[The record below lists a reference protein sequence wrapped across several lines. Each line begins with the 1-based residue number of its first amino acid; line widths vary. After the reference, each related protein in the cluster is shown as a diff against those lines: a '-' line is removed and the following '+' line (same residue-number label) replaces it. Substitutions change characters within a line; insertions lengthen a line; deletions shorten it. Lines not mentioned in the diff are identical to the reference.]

1 MAKLFLFLNKNIT
14 SMKTTLQMIGVA
26 LVSSFLTVQLIFFFT
41 PKNAVTLAENQP
53 IIQPTTYAYNSN
65 GNATTPS
72 NFVEAAEK
80 SIDAVVHVKN
90 TTRQDNDY
98 SPLRYF
104 YGLRSNPERIG
115 TGSGVIVSPDGYII
129 TNNHVI
135 EGATKIEVT
144 TNDNARYTAQ
154 LVGTDPY
161 TDIAVLK
168 ITTEKNLPYLYFG
181 NSATTQIGEWVLAI
195 GNPFNLNSTVTAGI
209 ISAKAR
215 DLNARD
221 DKNQSFLQTDAAVNP
236 GNSGGA
242 LVNTAGELIGINTAI
257 TSMSGGFE
265 GYSFAVP
272 SNIARKVFE
281 DLIEYGS
288 TQKGMLGVRGAAIS
302 PEYKE
307 QNQQLNLTENEGF
320 YVAQTVQGMGAE
332 KAGIQEGDVL
342 LQVDEVKIKKFSDLT
357 GYLESKRPGDAVEV
371 LLNRN
376 GSKKRLTVTLEKN
389 QSVPFLRMSLK
400 NLSVEDKKAFGIDK
414 GVLVEDAGPYFN
426 GQIET
431 GSLILDINGE
441 RIYSVEDLA
450 NFSPNDIEWIT
461 YINPS
466 GEKIRLRL

>member
-1 MAKLFLFLNKNIT
+1 
-14 SMKTTLQMIGVA
+14 MKTTLQMIGVA
-26 LVSSFLTVQLIFFFT
+26 LVSSFLTVQLVFFFT
-41 PKNAVTLAENQP
+41 
-53 IIQPTTYAYNSN
+53 TTPPVDSKETPPPVHRASYAYNLGGTSS
-65 GNATTPS
+65 APS
-72 NFVEAAEK
+72 NFVEAAGK

-90 TTRQDNDY
+90 TTTTNDSY
-98 SPLRYF
+98 SPLSYF
-104 YGLRSNPERIG
+104 YGQRSTPNRIG

-144 TNDNARYTAQ
+144 TNNNVRYTAN

-168 ITTEKNLPYLYFG
+168 ITADENLPYLYFG

-281 DLIEYGS
+281 DLVEFGS
-288 TQKGMLGVRGAAIS
+288 TQKGLLGVRGAAIS

-307 QNQQLNLTENEGF
+307 QFPQLELTENEGF
-320 YVAQTVQGMGAE
+320 YVAQTIEGMGAAR
-332 KAGIQEGDVL
+332 AGIQEGDVL
-342 LQVDEVKIKKFSDLT
+342 LKVDQVKIKQFSDLT

-371 LLNRN
+371 LLKRD
-376 GSKKRLTVTLEKN
+376 GKEKRLTVTLEKN

-400 NLSVEDKKAFGIDK
+400 NLAKEDKKAFGIDK

-441 RIYSVEDLA
+441 RIYSLEDLSD
-450 NFSPNDIEWIT
+450 FSPSDIEWIT

>member
-1 MAKLFLFLNKNIT
+1 
-14 SMKTTLQMIGVA
+14 MKTTLQMIGVA
-26 LVSSFLTVQLIFFFT
+26 LVSSFLTVQLVFFFT
-41 PKNAVTLAENQP
+41 
-53 IIQPTTYAYNSN
+53 TTPPVDSKETPPPVHRASYAYNLGGTSS
-65 GNATTPS
+65 APS
-72 NFVEAAEK
+72 NFVEAAGK

-90 TTRQDNDY
+90 TTTTNDSY
-98 SPLRYF
+98 SPLSYF
-104 YGLRSNPERIG
+104 YGQRSTPNRIG

-144 TNDNARYTAQ
+144 TNNNVRYTAN

-168 ITTEKNLPYLYFG
+168 ITADENLPYLYFG

-272 SNIARKVFE
+272 SNIARKVFK
-281 DLIEYGS
+281 DLVEYGS
-288 TQKGMLGVRGAAIS
+288 TQKGLLGVRGAAIS

-307 QNQQLNLTENEGF
+307 QFPQLELTENEGF
-320 YVAQTVQGMGAE
+320 YVAQTIEGMGAAR
-332 KAGIQEGDVL
+332 AGIQEGDVL
-342 LQVDEVKIKKFSDLT
+342 LKVDQVKIKQFSDLT

-371 LLNRN
+371 LLKRD
-376 GSKKRLTVTLEKN
+376 GKEKRLTVTLEKN

-400 NLSVEDKKAFGIDK
+400 NLAKEDKKAFGIDK

-441 RIYSVEDLA
+441 RIYSVEDLSD
-450 NFSPNDIEWIT
+450 FSPSDIEWIT

>member
-1 MAKLFLFLNKNIT
+1 
-14 SMKTTLQMIGVA
+14 MKTTLQMIGVA
-26 LVSSFLTVQLIFFFT
+26 LVSSFLTVQLVFFFT
-41 PKNAVTLAENQP
+41 
-53 IIQPTTYAYNSN
+53 TTPPVDSKETPPPVHRASYAYNLGGTSS
-65 GNATTPS
+65 APS
-72 NFVEAAEK
+72 NFVEAAGK

-90 TTRQDNDY
+90 TTTTNDSY
-98 SPLRYF
+98 SPLSYF
-104 YGLRSNPERIG
+104 YGQRSTPNRIG

-144 TNDNARYTAQ
+144 TNNNVRYTAN

-168 ITTEKNLPYLYFG
+168 ITAEENLPYLYFG

-281 DLIEYGS
+281 DLVEFGS
-288 TQKGMLGVRGAAIS
+288 TQKGLLGVRGAAIS

-307 QNQQLNLTENEGF
+307 QFPQLELTENEGF
-320 YVAQTVQGMGAE
+320 YVAQTIEGMGAAR
-332 KAGIQEGDVL
+332 AGIQEGDVL
-342 LQVDEVKIKKFSDLT
+342 LKVDQVKIKQFSDLT

-371 LLNRN
+371 LLKRD
-376 GSKKRLTVTLEKN
+376 GKEKRLTVTLEKN

-400 NLSVEDKKAFGIDK
+400 NLAKEDKKAFGIDK

-441 RIYSVEDLA
+441 RIYSVEDLSD
-450 NFSPNDIEWIT
+450 FSPSDIEWIT

>member
-1 MAKLFLFLNKNIT
+1 
-14 SMKTTLQMIGVA
+14 MKTTLQMIGVA
-26 LVSSFLTVQLIFFFT
+26 LVSSFLTVQLVFFFT
-41 PKNAVTLAENQP
+41 
-53 IIQPTTYAYNSN
+53 TTPPVDSKETPPPVHRASYAYNLGGTSS
-65 GNATTPS
+65 APS
-72 NFVEAAEK
+72 NFVEAAGK

-90 TTRQDNDY
+90 TTTTNDSY
-98 SPLRYF
+98 SPLSYF
-104 YGLRSNPERIG
+104 YGQRSTPNRIG

-144 TNDNARYTAQ
+144 TNNNVRYTAN

-168 ITTEKNLPYLYFG
+168 ITADENLPYLYFG

-281 DLIEYGS
+281 DLVEYGS
-288 TQKGMLGVRGAAIS
+288 TQKGLLGVRGAAIS
-302 PEYKE
+302 PEYKD
-307 QNQQLNLTENEGF
+307 QFPQLELTENEGF
-320 YVAQTVQGMGAE
+320 YVAQTIEGMGAAR
-332 KAGIQEGDVL
+332 AGIQEGDVL
-342 LQVDEVKIKKFSDLT
+342 LKVDQVKIKQFSDLT

-371 LLNRN
+371 LLKRD
-376 GSKKRLTVTLEKN
+376 GKEKRLTVTLEKN

-400 NLSVEDKKAFGIDK
+400 NLAKEDKKAFGIDK

-441 RIYSVEDLA
+441 RIYSVEDLSD
-450 NFSPNDIEWIT
+450 FSPSDIEWIT

>member
-1 MAKLFLFLNKNIT
+1 
-14 SMKTTLQMIGVA
+14 MKTTLQMIGVA
-26 LVSSFLTVQLIFFFT
+26 LVSSFLTVQLVFFFT
-41 PKNAVTLAENQP
+41 
-53 IIQPTTYAYNSN
+53 TTPPVDSKETPPPVHRASYAYNLGGTSS
-65 GNATTPS
+65 APS
-72 NFVEAAEK
+72 NFVEAAGK

-90 TTRQDNDY
+90 TTTSNDSY
-98 SPLRYF
+98 SPLSYF
-104 YGLRSNPERIG
+104 YGQRSTPNRIG

-144 TNDNARYTAQ
+144 TNNNVRYTAN

-168 ITTEKNLPYLYFG
+168 ITAEENLPYLYFG

-281 DLIEYGS
+281 DLVEYGS
-288 TQKGMLGVRGAAIS
+288 TQKGLLGVRGAAIS

-307 QNQQLNLTENEGF
+307 QFPQLELTENEGF
-320 YVAQTVQGMGAE
+320 YVAQTIEGMGAAR
-332 KAGIQEGDVL
+332 AGIQEGDVL
-342 LQVDEVKIKKFSDLT
+342 LKVDQVKIKQFSDLT

-371 LLNRN
+371 LLKRD
-376 GSKKRLTVTLEKN
+376 GKEKRLTVTLEKN

-400 NLSVEDKKAFGIDK
+400 NLAKEDKKAFGIDK

-441 RIYSVEDLA
+441 RIYSVEDLSD
-450 NFSPNDIEWIT
+450 FSPSDIEWIT

>member
-1 MAKLFLFLNKNIT
+1 
-14 SMKTTLQMIGVA
+14 MKTTLQMIGVA
-26 LVSSFLTVQLIFFFT
+26 LVSSFLTVQLVFFFT
-41 PKNAVTLAENQP
+41 
-53 IIQPTTYAYNSN
+53 TTPPVDSKETPPPVHRASYAYNLGGTSS
-65 GNATTPS
+65 APS
-72 NFVEAAEK
+72 NFVEAAGK

-90 TTRQDNDY
+90 TTTTNDSY
-98 SPLRYF
+98 SPLSYF
-104 YGLRSNPERIG
+104 YGQRSTPNRIG

-144 TNDNARYTAQ
+144 TNNNVRYTAN

-168 ITTEKNLPYLYFG
+168 ITAEENLPYLYFG

-281 DLIEYGS
+281 DLVEYGS
-288 TQKGMLGVRGAAIS
+288 TQKGLLGVRGAAIS

-307 QNQQLNLTENEGF
+307 QFPQLELTENEGF
-320 YVAQTVQGMGAE
+320 YVAQTIEGMGAAR
-332 KAGIQEGDVL
+332 AGIQEGDVL
-342 LQVDEVKIKKFSDLT
+342 LKVDQVKIKQFSDLT

-371 LLNRN
+371 LLKRD
-376 GSKKRLTVTLEKN
+376 GKEKRLTVTLEKN

-400 NLSVEDKKAFGIDK
+400 NLAKEDKKAFGIDK

-441 RIYSVEDLA
+441 RIYSVEDLSD
-450 NFSPNDIEWIT
+450 FSPSDIEWIT

>member
-1 MAKLFLFLNKNIT
+1 
-14 SMKTTLQMIGVA
+14 MKTTLQLICVA
-26 LVSSFLTVQLIFFFT
+26 LVSSFLTIQLVFFFT
-41 PKNAVTLAENQP
+41 PQKTLAIEENQP
-53 IIQPTTYAYNSN
+53 MVQPTSYAYNLNSN
-65 GNATTPS
+65 SAAPS
-72 NFVEAAEK
+72 DFVEAAGE

-90 TTRQDNDY
+90 TTRQENDY
-98 SPLRYF
+98 SPLSYF
-104 YGLRSNPERIG
+104 YGIRSNPERIG

-135 EGATKIEVT
+135 DGATKIEVT
-144 TNDNARYTAQ
+144 TNDNVRYTAQ

-168 ITTEKNLPYLYFG
+168 INAEENLPYLFFG

-221 DKNQSFLQTDAAVNP
+221 NKNQSFLQTDAAVNP

-242 LVNTAGELIGINTAI
+242 LVNTSGELIGINTAI

-320 YVAQTVQGMGAE
+320 YVAQTVEGMGAE
-332 KAGIQEGDVL
+332 KAGILEGDVL
-342 LQVDEVKIKKFSDLT
+342 LQVDAVKIKKFSDLT
-357 GYLESKRPGDAVEV
+357 GYLESKRPGDVVEV

-376 GSKKRLTVTLEKN
+376 GTKKRLSVTLEKN

-400 NLSVEDKKAFGIDK
+400 NLAKEDKKAFGIDK

-431 GSLILDINGE
+431 GSLIIEINGE
-441 RIYSVEDLA
+441 RIYSVEDLVD
-450 NFSPNDIEWIT
+450 FSPNEIEWIT

-466 GEKIRLRL
+466 GEKTRLRL

>member
-1 MAKLFLFLNKNIT
+1 
-14 SMKTTLQMIGVA
+14 MKTTLQMIGVA
-26 LVSSFLTVQLIFFFT
+26 LVSSFLTVQLVFFFT
-41 PKNAVTLAENQP
+41 
-53 IIQPTTYAYNSN
+53 TTPPVDSKETPPPVHRASYAYNLGGTSS
-65 GNATTPS
+65 APS
-72 NFVEAAEK
+72 NFVEAAGK

-90 TTRQDNDY
+90 TTTSNDSY
-98 SPLRYF
+98 SPLSYF
-104 YGLRSNPERIG
+104 YGQRSTPNRIG

-144 TNDNARYTAQ
+144 TNNNVRYTAN

-168 ITTEKNLPYLYFG
+168 ITAEENLPYLYFG

-281 DLIEYGS
+281 DLVEYGS
-288 TQKGMLGVRGAAIS
+288 TQKGLLGVRGAAIS

-307 QNQQLNLTENEGF
+307 QFPQLELTENEGF
-320 YVAQTVQGMGAE
+320 YVAQTIEGMGAAR
-332 KAGIQEGDVL
+332 AGIQEGDVL
-342 LQVDEVKIKKFSDLT
+342 LKVDQVKIKQFSDLT

-371 LLNRN
+371 LLKRN
-376 GSKKRLTVTLEKN
+376 GKEKRLNVTLEKN

-400 NLSVEDKKAFGIDK
+400 NLSKEDKKAFGIDK

-441 RIYSVEDLA
+441 RIYSVEDLSD
-450 NFSPNDIEWIT
+450 FSPSDIEWIT

>member
-1 MAKLFLFLNKNIT
+1 
-14 SMKTTLQMIGVA
+14 MKTTLQMIGVA
-26 LVSSFLTVQLIFFFT
+26 LVSSFLTVQLVFFFT
-41 PKNAVTLAENQP
+41 
-53 IIQPTTYAYNSN
+53 TTPPVDSKETPPPVHRASYAYNLGGTSS
-65 GNATTPS
+65 APS
-72 NFVEAAEK
+72 NFVEAAGK

-90 TTRQDNDY
+90 TTTSNDSY
-98 SPLRYF
+98 SPLSYF
-104 YGLRSNPERIG
+104 YGQRSTPNRIG

-144 TNDNARYTAQ
+144 TNNNVRYTAN

-168 ITTEKNLPYLYFG
+168 ITAEENLPYLYFG

-281 DLIEYGS
+281 DLVEFGS
-288 TQKGMLGVRGAAIS
+288 TQKGLLGVRGAAIS

-307 QNQQLNLTENEGF
+307 QFPQLELTENEGF
-320 YVAQTVQGMGAE
+320 YVAQTIEGMGAAR
-332 KAGIQEGDVL
+332 AGIQEGDVL
-342 LQVDEVKIKKFSDLT
+342 LKVDQVKIKQFSDLT

-371 LLNRN
+371 LLKRD
-376 GSKKRLTVTLEKN
+376 GKEKRLTVTLEKN

-400 NLSVEDKKAFGIDK
+400 NLAKEDKKAFGIDK

-441 RIYSVEDLA
+441 RIYSVEDLSD
-450 NFSPNDIEWIT
+450 FSPSDIEWIT

>member
-1 MAKLFLFLNKNIT
+1 
-14 SMKTTLQMIGVA
+14 MKTTLQMIGVA
-26 LVSSFLTVQLIFFFT
+26 LVSSFLTVQLVFFFT
-41 PKNAVTLAENQP
+41 
-53 IIQPTTYAYNSN
+53 TTPPVESKETTPPVHRASYAYNLGGTSS
-65 GNATTPS
+65 APS
-72 NFVEAAEK
+72 NFVEAAGK

-90 TTRQDNDY
+90 TTTTNDSY
-98 SPLRYF
+98 SPLSYF
-104 YGLRSNPERIG
+104 YGQRSTPNRIG

-144 TNDNARYTAQ
+144 TNNNVRYTAN

-168 ITTEKNLPYLYFG
+168 ITAEENLPYLYFG

-281 DLIEYGS
+281 DLVEFGS
-288 TQKGMLGVRGAAIS
+288 TQKGLLGVRGAAIS

-307 QNQQLNLTENEGF
+307 QFPQLELTENEGF
-320 YVAQTVQGMGAE
+320 YVAQTIEGMGAAR
-332 KAGIQEGDVL
+332 AGIQEGDVIL
-342 LQVDEVKIKKFSDLT
+342 KVDQVKIKQFSDLT

-371 LLNRN
+371 LLKRD
-376 GSKKRLTVTLEKN
+376 GKEKRLTVTLEKN

-400 NLSVEDKKAFGIDK
+400 NLAKEDKKAFGIDK

-441 RIYSVEDLA
+441 RIYSVEDLSD
-450 NFSPNDIEWIT
+450 FSPSDIEWIT

>member
-1 MAKLFLFLNKNIT
+1 
-14 SMKTTLQMIGVA
+14 MKTTLQMIGVA
-26 LVSSFLTVQLIFFFT
+26 LVSSFLTVQLVFFFT
-41 PKNAVTLAENQP
+41 
-53 IIQPTTYAYNSN
+53 TTPPVDSKETPPPVHRASYAYNLGGTSS
-65 GNATTPS
+65 APS
-72 NFVEAAEK
+72 NFVEAAGK

-90 TTRQDNDY
+90 TTTSNDSF
-98 SPLRYF
+98 SPLSYF
-104 YGLRSNPERIG
+104 YGQRSTPNRIG

-144 TNDNARYTAQ
+144 TNNNVRYTAN

-168 ITTEKNLPYLYFG
+168 ITADENLPYLYFG

-281 DLIEYGS
+281 DLVEFGS
-288 TQKGMLGVRGAAIS
+288 TQKGLLGVRGAAIS

-307 QNQQLNLTENEGF
+307 QFPQLELTENEGF
-320 YVAQTVQGMGAE
+320 YVAQTIEGMGAAR
-332 KAGIQEGDVL
+332 AGIQEGDVL
-342 LQVDEVKIKKFSDLT
+342 LKVDQVKIKQFSDLT

-371 LLNRN
+371 LLKRD
-376 GSKKRLTVTLEKN
+376 GKEKRLTVTLEKN

-400 NLSVEDKKAFGIDK
+400 NLAKEDKKAFGIDK

-441 RIYSVEDLA
+441 RIYSVEDLSDF
-450 NFSPNDIEWIT
+450 NPREIDWIT

>member
-1 MAKLFLFLNKNIT
+1 
-14 SMKTTLQMIGVA
+14 
-26 LVSSFLTVQLIFFFT
+26 
-41 PKNAVTLAENQP
+41 
-53 IIQPTTYAYNSN
+53 
-65 GNATTPS
+65 
-72 NFVEAAEK
+72 
-80 SIDAVVHVKN
+80 
-90 TTRQDNDY
+90 
-98 SPLRYF
+98 
-104 YGLRSNPERIG
+104 
-115 TGSGVIVSPDGYII
+115 
-129 TNNHVI
+129 
-135 EGATKIEVT
+135 
-144 TNDNARYTAQ
+144 
-154 LVGTDPY
+154 
-161 TDIAVLK
+161 
-168 ITTEKNLPYLYFG
+168 
-181 NSATTQIGEWVLAI
+181 LAI

-221 DKNQSFLQTDAAVNP
+221 NKNQSFLQTDAAVNP

-242 LVNTAGELIGINTAI
+242 LVNTSGELIGINTAI

-320 YVAQTVQGMGAE
+320 YVAQTVEGMGAE
-332 KAGIQEGDVL
+332 KAGILEGDVL
-342 LQVDEVKIKKFSDLT
+342 LQVDAVKIKKFSDLT
-357 GYLESKRPGDAVEV
+357 GYLESKRPGDVVEV

-376 GSKKRLTVTLEKN
+376 GTKKRLSVTLEKN

-400 NLSVEDKKAFGIDK
+400 NLAKEDKKAFGIDK

-431 GSLILDINGE
+431 GSLIIEINGE
-441 RIYSVEDLA
+441 RIYSVEDLVD
-450 NFSPNDIEWIT
+450 FSPNEIEWIT

-466 GEKIRLRL
+466 GEKTRLRL

>member
-1 MAKLFLFLNKNIT
+1 
-14 SMKTTLQMIGVA
+14 MKTTLQMIGVA
-26 LVSSFLTVQLIFFFT
+26 LVSSFLTVQLVFFFT
-41 PKNAVTLAENQP
+41 
-53 IIQPTTYAYNSN
+53 TTPPVDSKETPPPVHRASYAYNFGGTSS
-65 GNATTPS
+65 APS
-72 NFVEAAEK
+72 NFVEAAGK

-90 TTRQDNDY
+90 TTTTNDSY
-98 SPLRYF
+98 SPLSYF
-104 YGLRSNPERIG
+104 YGQRSTPNRIG

-144 TNDNARYTAQ
+144 TNNNVRYTAN

-168 ITTEKNLPYLYFG
+168 ITAEENLPYLYFG

-281 DLIEYGS
+281 DLVEFGS
-288 TQKGMLGVRGAAIS
+288 TQKGLLGVRGAAIS

-307 QNQQLNLTENEGF
+307 QFPQLELTENEGF
-320 YVAQTVQGMGAE
+320 YVAQTIEGMGAAR
-332 KAGIQEGDVL
+332 AGIQEGDVL
-342 LQVDEVKIKKFSDLT
+342 LKVDQVKIKQFSDLT

-371 LLNRN
+371 LLKRD
-376 GSKKRLTVTLEKN
+376 GKEKRLTVTLEKN

-400 NLSVEDKKAFGIDK
+400 NLAKEDKKAFGIDK

-441 RIYSVEDLA
+441 RIYSVEDLSD
-450 NFSPNDIEWIT
+450 FSPSDIEWIT

>member
-1 MAKLFLFLNKNIT
+1 
-14 SMKTTLQMIGVA
+14 MKTTLQMIGVA
-26 LVSSFLTVQLIFFFT
+26 LVSSFLTVQLVFFFT
-41 PKNAVTLAENQP
+41 
-53 IIQPTTYAYNSN
+53 TTPPVDSKETPPPVHRASYAYNLGGTSS
-65 GNATTPS
+65 APS
-72 NFVEAAEK
+72 NFVEAAGK

-90 TTRQDNDY
+90 TTTSNDSF
-98 SPLRYF
+98 SPLSYF
-104 YGLRSNPERIG
+104 YGQRSTPNRIG

-144 TNDNARYTAQ
+144 TNNNVRYTAN

-168 ITTEKNLPYLYFG
+168 ITADENLPYLYFG

-265 GYSFAVP
+265 GYSFAIP

-281 DLIEYGS
+281 DLVEYGS
-288 TQKGMLGVRGAAIS
+288 TQKGLLGVRGAAIS
-302 PEYKE
+302 PEYKD
-307 QNQQLNLTENEGF
+307 QFPQLELTENEGF
-320 YVAQTVQGMGAE
+320 YVAQTIEGMGAAR
-332 KAGIQEGDVL
+332 AGIQEGDVL
-342 LQVDEVKIKKFSDLT
+342 LKVDQVKIKQFSDLT

-371 LLNRN
+371 LLKRD
-376 GSKKRLTVTLEKN
+376 GKEKRLTVTLEKN

-400 NLSVEDKKAFGIDK
+400 NLAKEDKKAFGIDK

-441 RIYSVEDLA
+441 RIYSVEDLSD
-450 NFSPNDIEWIT
+450 FSPSDIEWIT

>member
-1 MAKLFLFLNKNIT
+1 
-14 SMKTTLQMIGVA
+14 MKTTLQMIGVA
-26 LVSSFLTVQLIFFFT
+26 LVSSFLTVQLVFFFT
-41 PKNAVTLAENQP
+41 
-53 IIQPTTYAYNSN
+53 TTPPVDSKETPPPVHRASYAYNLGGTSS
-65 GNATTPS
+65 APS
-72 NFVEAAEK
+72 NFVEAAGK

-90 TTRQDNDY
+90 TTTTNDSY
-98 SPLRYF
+98 SPLSYF
-104 YGLRSNPERIG
+104 YGQRSTPNRIG

-144 TNDNARYTAQ
+144 TNNNVRYTAN

-161 TDIAVLK
+161 ADIAVLK
-168 ITTEKNLPYLYFG
+168 ITAEENLPYLYFG

-281 DLIEYGS
+281 DLVEFGS
-288 TQKGMLGVRGAAIS
+288 TQKGLLGVRGAAIS

-307 QNQQLNLTENEGF
+307 QFPQLELTENEGF
-320 YVAQTVQGMGAE
+320 YVAQTIEGMGAAR
-332 KAGIQEGDVL
+332 AGIQEGDVL
-342 LQVDEVKIKKFSDLT
+342 LKVDQVKIKQFSDLT

-371 LLNRN
+371 LLKRD
-376 GSKKRLTVTLEKN
+376 GKEKRLTVTLEKN

-400 NLSVEDKKAFGIDK
+400 NLAKEDKKAFGIDK

-441 RIYSVEDLA
+441 RIYSVEDLSD
-450 NFSPNDIEWIT
+450 FSPSDIEWIT

>member
-1 MAKLFLFLNKNIT
+1 
-14 SMKTTLQMIGVA
+14 MKTTLQMIGIA
-26 LVSSFLTVQLIFFFT
+26 LVSSFITVQLVFFFT
-41 PKNAVTLAENQP
+41 
-53 IIQPTTYAYNSN
+53 TTPPVDSKETPPPVHRASYAYNLGGTSS
-65 GNATTPS
+65 APS
-72 NFVEAAEK
+72 NFVEAAGK

-90 TTRQDNDY
+90 TTTTNDSY
-98 SPLRYF
+98 SPLSYF
-104 YGLRSNPERIG
+104 YGQRSTPNRIG

-144 TNDNARYTAQ
+144 TNNNVRYTAN

-168 ITTEKNLPYLYFG
+168 ITADENLPYLYFG

-281 DLIEYGS
+281 DLVEYGS
-288 TQKGMLGVRGAAIS
+288 TQKGLLGVRGAAIS
-302 PEYKE
+302 PEYKD
-307 QNQQLNLTENEGF
+307 QFPQLELTENEGF
-320 YVAQTVQGMGAE
+320 YVAQTIEGMGAAR
-332 KAGIQEGDVL
+332 AGIQEGDVL
-342 LQVDEVKIKKFSDLT
+342 LKVDQVKIKQFSDLT

-371 LLNRN
+371 LLKRD
-376 GSKKRLTVTLEKN
+376 GKEKRLTVTLEKN

-400 NLSVEDKKAFGIDK
+400 NLAKEDKKAFGIDK

-441 RIYSVEDLA
+441 RIYSVEDLSD
-450 NFSPNDIEWIT
+450 FSPSDIEWIT

>member
-1 MAKLFLFLNKNIT
+1 M
-14 SMKTTLQMIGVA
+14 
-26 LVSSFLTVQLIFFFT
+26 
-41 PKNAVTLAENQP
+41 
-53 IIQPTTYAYNSN
+53 
-65 GNATTPS
+65 
-72 NFVEAAEK
+72 
-80 SIDAVVHVKN
+80 VHVKN
-90 TTRQDNDY
+90 TTRQENDY
-98 SPLRYF
+98 SPLSYF

-135 EGATKIEVT
+135 DGATKIEVT
-144 TNDNARYTAQ
+144 TNDNVRYTAQ

-168 ITTEKNLPYLYFG
+168 IKAEENLPYLYFG

-242 LVNTAGELIGINTAI
+242 LVNTSGELIGINTAI

-320 YVAQTVQGMGAE
+320 YVAQTVEGMGAE
-332 KAGIQEGDVL
+332 KAGILEGDVL
-342 LQVDEVKIKKFSDLT
+342 LQVDAVRIKKFSDLT
-357 GYLESKRPGDAVEV
+357 GYLESKRPGDVVEV

-376 GSKKRLTVTLEKN
+376 GTKKRLSVTLEKN

-400 NLSVEDKKAFGIDK
+400 NLAKEDKKAFGIDK

-450 NFSPNDIEWIT
+450 GFSPNEIEWIT

>member
-1 MAKLFLFLNKNIT
+1 
-14 SMKTTLQMIGVA
+14 MKTTLQMIGIA
-26 LVSSFLTVQLIFFFT
+26 LVSSFITVQLVFFFT
-41 PKNAVTLAENQP
+41 
-53 IIQPTTYAYNSN
+53 TTPPVDSKETPPPVHRASYAYNLGGTSS
-65 GNATTPS
+65 APS
-72 NFVEAAEK
+72 NFVEAAGK

-90 TTRQDNDY
+90 TTTSNDSY
-98 SPLRYF
+98 SPLSYF
-104 YGLRSNPERIG
+104 YGQRSTPNRIG

-144 TNDNARYTAQ
+144 TNNNVRYTAN

-168 ITTEKNLPYLYFG
+168 ITAEENLPYLYFG

-281 DLIEYGS
+281 DLVEFGS
-288 TQKGMLGVRGAAIS
+288 TQKGLLGVRGAAIS

-307 QNQQLNLTENEGF
+307 QFPQLELTENEGF
-320 YVAQTVQGMGAE
+320 YVAQTIEGMGAAR
-332 KAGIQEGDVL
+332 AGIQEGDVL
-342 LQVDEVKIKKFSDLT
+342 LKVDQVKIKQFSDLT

-371 LLNRN
+371 LLKRD
-376 GSKKRLTVTLEKN
+376 GKEKRLTVTLEKN

-400 NLSVEDKKAFGIDK
+400 NLAKEDKKVFGIDK

-441 RIYSVEDLA
+441 RIYSVEDLSD
-450 NFSPNDIEWIT
+450 FSPSDIEWIT

>member
-1 MAKLFLFLNKNIT
+1 
-14 SMKTTLQMIGVA
+14 MKTTLQMIGVA
-26 LVSSFLTVQLIFFFT
+26 LVSSFLTVQLVFFFT
-41 PKNAVTLAENQP
+41 
-53 IIQPTTYAYNSN
+53 TTPPVDSKETPPPVHRASYAYNLGGTSS
-65 GNATTPS
+65 APS
-72 NFVEAAEK
+72 NFVEAAGK

-90 TTRQDNDY
+90 TTTTNDSY
-98 SPLRYF
+98 SPLSYF
-104 YGLRSNPERIG
+104 YGQRSTPNRIG

-144 TNDNARYTAQ
+144 TNNNVRYTAN

-168 ITTEKNLPYLYFG
+168 ITAEENLPYLYFG

-281 DLIEYGS
+281 DLVEFGS
-288 TQKGMLGVRGAAIS
+288 TQKGLLGVRGAAIS

-307 QNQQLNLTENEGF
+307 QFPQLELTENEGF
-320 YVAQTVQGMGAE
+320 YVAQTIEGMGAAR
-332 KAGIQEGDVL
+332 AGIQEGDVL
-342 LQVDEVKIKKFSDLT
+342 LKVDQVKIKQFSDLT

-371 LLNRN
+371 LLKRD
-376 GSKKRLTVTLEKN
+376 GKEKRLTVTLEKN

-400 NLSVEDKKAFGIDK
+400 NLAKEDKKAFGIDK

-441 RIYSVEDLA
+441 RIYSLEDLSD
-450 NFSPNDIEWIT
+450 FSPSDIEWIT

>member
-1 MAKLFLFLNKNIT
+1 
-14 SMKTTLQMIGVA
+14 MKTTLQMIGVA
-26 LVSSFLTVQLIFFFT
+26 LVSSFLTVQLVFFFT
-41 PKNAVTLAENQP
+41 
-53 IIQPTTYAYNSN
+53 TTPPVDSKETPPPVHRASYAYNLGGTSS
-65 GNATTPS
+65 APS
-72 NFVEAAEK
+72 NFVEAAGK

-90 TTRQDNDY
+90 TTTSNDSF
-98 SPLRYF
+98 SPLSYF
-104 YGLRSNPERIG
+104 YGQRSTPNRIG

-144 TNDNARYTAQ
+144 TNNNVRYTAN

-168 ITTEKNLPYLYFG
+168 IDTEESLPYLYFG
-181 NSATTQIGEWVLAI
+181 NSTTMQIGEWVLAI

-221 DKNQSFLQTDAAVNP
+221 DMNQSFLQTDAAVNP

-265 GYSFAVP
+265 GYSFAIP

-281 DLIEYGS
+281 DLVEYGS
-288 TQKGMLGVRGAAIS
+288 TQKGLLGVRGAAIS
-302 PEYKE
+302 PEYKD
-307 QNQQLNLTENEGF
+307 QFPQLELTENEGF
-320 YVAQTVQGMGAE
+320 YIAQTIEGMGAAR
-332 KAGIQEGDVL
+332 AGIQEGDVL
-342 LQVDEVKIKKFSDLT
+342 LKVDQVKIKQFSDLT

-371 LLNRN
+371 LLKRD
-376 GSKKRLTVTLEKN
+376 GKEKRLTVTLEKN

-400 NLSVEDKKAFGIDK
+400 NLAKEDKKAFGIDK

-441 RIYSVEDLA
+441 RIYSVEDLSDF
-450 NFSPNDIEWIT
+450 NPREIDWIT

>member
-1 MAKLFLFLNKNIT
+1 
-14 SMKTTLQMIGVA
+14 MKTTLQMIGIA
-26 LVSSFLTVQLIFFFT
+26 LVSSFITVQLVFFFT
-41 PKNAVTLAENQP
+41 
-53 IIQPTTYAYNSN
+53 TTPPVDSKETPPPVHRASYAYNLGGTSS
-65 GNATTPS
+65 APS
-72 NFVEAAEK
+72 NFVEAAGK

-90 TTRQDNDY
+90 TTTSNDSF
-98 SPLRYF
+98 SPLSYF
-104 YGLRSNPERIG
+104 YGQRSTPNRIG

-144 TNDNARYTAQ
+144 TNNNVRYTAN

-168 ITTEKNLPYLYFG
+168 IDTEESLPYLYFG
-181 NSATTQIGEWVLAI
+181 NSTTMQIGEWVLAI

-221 DKNQSFLQTDAAVNP
+221 DMNQSFLQTDAAVNP

-265 GYSFAVP
+265 GYSFAIP

-281 DLIEYGS
+281 DLVEYGS
-288 TQKGMLGVRGAAIS
+288 TQKGLLGVRGAAIS
-302 PEYKE
+302 PEYKD
-307 QNQQLNLTENEGF
+307 QFPQLELTENEGF
-320 YVAQTVQGMGAE
+320 YIAQTIEGMGAAR
-332 KAGIQEGDVL
+332 AGIQEGDVL
-342 LQVDEVKIKKFSDLT
+342 LKVDQVKIKQFSDLT

-371 LLNRN
+371 LLKRD
-376 GSKKRLTVTLEKN
+376 GKEKRLTVTLEKN

-400 NLSVEDKKAFGIDK
+400 NLAKEDKKAFGIDK

-441 RIYSVEDLA
+441 RIYSVEDLSDF
-450 NFSPNDIEWIT
+450 NPREIDWIT

>member
-1 MAKLFLFLNKNIT
+1 
-14 SMKTTLQMIGVA
+14 MKTTLQMIGVA
-26 LVSSFLTVQLIFFFT
+26 LVSSFLTVQLVFFFT
-41 PKNAVTLAENQP
+41 
-53 IIQPTTYAYNSN
+53 TTPPVDSKETPPPVHRASYAYNLGGTSS
-65 GNATTPS
+65 APS
-72 NFVEAAEK
+72 NFVEAAGK

-90 TTRQDNDY
+90 TTTTNDSY
-98 SPLRYF
+98 SPLSYF
-104 YGLRSNPERIG
+104 YGQRSTPNRIG

-144 TNDNARYTAQ
+144 TNNNVRYTAN

-168 ITTEKNLPYLYFG
+168 ITADENLPYLYFG

-221 DKNQSFLQTDAAVNP
+221 DKKQSFLQTDAAVNP

-281 DLIEYGS
+281 DLVEYGS
-288 TQKGMLGVRGAAIS
+288 TQKGLLGVRGAAIS
-302 PEYKE
+302 PEYKD
-307 QNQQLNLTENEGF
+307 QFPQLELTENEGF
-320 YVAQTVQGMGAE
+320 YVAQTIEGMGAAR
-332 KAGIQEGDVL
+332 AGIQEGDVL
-342 LQVDEVKIKKFSDLT
+342 LKVDQVKIKQFSDLT

-371 LLNRN
+371 LLKRD
-376 GSKKRLTVTLEKN
+376 GKEKRLTVTLEKN

-400 NLSVEDKKAFGIDK
+400 NLAKEDKKAFGIDK

-441 RIYSVEDLA
+441 RIYSVEDLSD
-450 NFSPNDIEWIT
+450 FSPSDIEWIT